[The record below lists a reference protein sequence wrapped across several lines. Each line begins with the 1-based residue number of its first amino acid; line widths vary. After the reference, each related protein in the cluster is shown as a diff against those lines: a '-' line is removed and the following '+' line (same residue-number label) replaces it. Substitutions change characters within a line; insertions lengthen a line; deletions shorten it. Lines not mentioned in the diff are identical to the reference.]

1 MIPLIASALVL
12 APYLQSKSVYVSS
25 GTPAPRFPVGTYD
38 EFGFVSWKDLG
49 QLNRATREGL
59 DLLQQKG
66 REATAFGYFRRV
78 LPKDP
83 DNLTLIQGYFEAARR
98 YGRLHDVLNEV
109 IDAFGAAPVKVNQNR
124 PVWQVSS
131 QLRLALL
138 YGYGLVHYYEDRG
151 LLKRKELTQQ
161 RMFLAQ
167 RCQAELEG
175 YVPQDRVSGIMHV
188 TALANLN
195 ETASPRAAARALIAR
210 WPDWYQIRLILWNL
224 YVEGVAARQG
234 DHGKPIP
241 VPDDERV
248 HMDLATLEAEKVIAT
263 HPEVKVAYYYAGVS
277 SLGSNPAKAKKY
289 FEYFLKTEDPSTM
302 RYAFASWAVG
312 RPKK

>member
-12 APYLQSKSVYVSS
+12 APFVQSAKFVP
-25 GTPAPRFPVGTYD
+25 GTPAPRFPIGTYD

-49 QLNRATREGL
+49 QLDRVTREGL

-83 DNLTLIQGYFEAARR
+83 DNLTLIQGYFMAAYRN
-98 YGRLHDVLNEV
+98 GRLHDVLNEV

-131 QLRLALL
+131 QLRLALI
-138 YGYGLVHYYEDRG
+138 YGHGLVHYYEDRG
-151 LLKRKELTQQ
+151 LLKRNELTQQ
-161 RMFLAQ
+161 RMFWVQ
-167 RCQAELEG
+167 RCQAELQG
-175 YVPQDRVSGIMHV
+175 YVPQDRASGIMHL
-188 TALANLN
+188 TALRNLN
-195 ETASPRAAARALIAR
+195 ETAAARDAARALLAR
-210 WPDWYQIRLILWNL
+210 WPDWYQIRLVLWNL
-224 YVEGVAARQG
+224 YSEGTVAIR
-234 DHGKPIP
+234 DEHGKSIP
-241 VPDDERV
+241 VPEDERRRS
-248 HMDLATLEAEKVIAT
+248 DLAAIEAEKVIT
-263 HPEVKVAYYYAGVS
+263 SHPEVKVAYYYAGVS
-277 SLGSNPAKAKKY
+277 SVGSNPAKAKKY